1 MAGGHERGDALNQ
14 LHRPSSLDVADNG
27 TLFVA
32 DWGNDRI
39 VRWKLNARQGEI
51 IAGGKGRGNRTD
63 QLNDPAALLIDRKND
78 CLIISEEG
86 NRRVI
91 RCSHGTNEEII
102 PNIRSHG
109 LAMDDEGTLYV
120 SDFEK
125 HEVRRYGSKDPRD
138 GVIVAGGNGQGA
150 ALNQLHCPR
159 QIFVTED
166 HSVYVS
172 DMWNHRVIR
181 WAKHAKE
188 GVVVAG
194 GQGEGRSLEQLN
206 KPSGIF
212 VDQTGSIY
220 VVDQFNHRLMRWL
233 QSAQEGEVLVGS
245 NGRGIQHD
253 QLNQPTDIALDDHG
267 NLYVADT
274 FNDRTQRFDIQ

>member
-1 MAGGHERGDALNQ
+1 MNQ
-14 LHRPSSLDVADNG
+14 LHRPSSLDIVDDG
-27 TLFVA
+27 TLFIT

-39 VRWKLNARQGEI
+39 VRWKLNAREGEI
-51 IAGGKGRGNRTD
+51 IAGGKGRENGTD
-63 QLNDPAALLIDRKND
+63 PLNDPAAVLIDGKND
-78 CLIISEEG
+78 CLIVSEEG

-91 RCSHGTNEEII
+91 RCSRGTNEEII
-102 PNIRSHG
+102 SNIRSHG

-125 HEVRRYGSKDPRD
+125 HEVRRYGRRDPKD

-159 QIFVTED
+159 QLFVTND
-166 HSVYVS
+166 RSVYVS

-181 WAKHAKE
+181 WTNNAKE

-212 VDQTGSIY
+212 VDQTGSVY
-220 VVDQFNHRLMRWL
+220 VVDQFNHRVMRWL
-233 QSAQEGEVLVGS
+233 QGAQEGEVLLGDNSRGS
-245 NGRGIQHD
+245 QHD
-253 QLNQPTDIALDDHG
+253 QFNQPTDIALDNQG

-274 FNDRTQRFDIQ
+274 FNDRIQRFTIR